1 MTCELNQK
9 IIEAKS
15 KLLEYKNNK
24 VNEKE
29 VSIILNELC
38 SLYTKTKLI

>member
-1 MTCELNQK
+1 MTCELNRK

-29 VSIILNELC
+29 VSIILNEL
-38 SLYTKTKLI
+38 YNQYKKTKLI